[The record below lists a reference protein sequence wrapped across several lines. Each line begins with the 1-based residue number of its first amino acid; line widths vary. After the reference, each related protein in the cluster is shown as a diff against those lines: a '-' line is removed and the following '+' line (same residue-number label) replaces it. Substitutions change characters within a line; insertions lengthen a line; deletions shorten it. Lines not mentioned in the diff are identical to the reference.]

1 MIFFIFLKAECIT
14 IFYAWILRLICCD
27 FLAFFYH
34 LNYIHS
40 LGRKIINNSIKIFH
54 VLRSLINS
62 KLYFTLR
69 SKVFLTSANF
79 ATEKEK
85 IYISWLVV
93 LWIIFCNTLARA
105 VATERKVSLK
115 GMYNGHQ
122 FHQFLLR

>member
-1 MIFFIFLKAECIT
+1 MIFFSFLKAECIT
-14 IFYAWILRLICCD
+14 IFYTWILRLICCD
-27 FLAFFYH
+27 FWQFFYH

-85 IYISWLVV
+85 NTYSMARGSLDNIVGD
-93 LWIIFCNTLARA
+93 TLARVA
-105 VATERKVSLK
+105 VTERKVSLK
-115 GMYNGHQ
+115 GMYN
-122 FHQFLLR
+122 